1 MNVLVADD
9 HLVTRRIIQKVL
21 DTAGHK
27 ALLAEDGL
35 SAWELVQKNNIRMV
49 ITDWMMPHMNGLAL
63 CRKIREAK
71 FSSYVYVIVLTGNDV
86 KEGVIEGLD
95 AGADNFVVKPIDADQ
110 LLAHIR
116 SGQRIIQLEEKYQT
130 AYTQFLQSEKM
141 ASIGQLAAGIAHEIN
156 TPTQY
161 VGDNARFLQDAF
173 VDLREI
179 LGKYDQL
186 LKAVKDIRVP
196 CDLIQ
201 EVEAAVEEADLT
213 YLMEEIPKAIE
224 QSRDGVERVSRIVR
238 AMKEFSHPGIEEKTT
253 VDINKSLESTI
264 TVARNEWKYVAEMV
278 TDFDSRLPLVTCLP
292 GELNQ
297 VFLNMIINAAHSIA
311 DVGGQ
316 ASDGKGTITISTRP
330 DGSWVEIRISDT
342 GAGIPEKIRS
352 RIFDLFFTTKEVGRG
367 TGQGLA
373 IARSAIVDKHG
384 GTMTFD
390 TQLGE
395 GTTFIVRLP
404 I

>member
-1 MNVLVADD
+1 MEILVVDD
-9 HLVTRRIIQKVL
+9 DLVTRRIIQKIL
-21 DTAGHK
+21 ETSGHK
-27 ALLAEDGL
+27 VLLAEDGL
-35 SAWELVQKNNIRMV
+35 KAWELVQKNNIRMV
-49 ITDWMMPHMNGLAL
+49 VTDWMMPKMDGSAL
-63 CRKIREAK
+63 CRKIRDAK
-71 FSSYVYVIVLTGNDV
+71 LSNYVYLILLTGKDGEKDSV
-86 KEGVIEGLD
+86 EGLE
-95 AGADNFVVKPIDADQ
+95 AGADDYLCKPIDAER
-110 LLAHIR
+110 LLARVR

-161 VGDNARFLQDAF
+161 VGDNTRFLQDAF
-173 VDLREI
+173 VDLRKLLE
-179 LGKYDQL
+179 KYDQL
-186 LKAVKDIRVP
+186 LKVVKDIRVSD
-196 CDLIQ
+196 DLIQ
-201 EVEAAVEEADLT
+201 EVEAAMEEADLM

-224 QSRDGVERVSRIVR
+224 QSLEGVERVSRIVR
-238 AMKEFSHPGIEEKTT
+238 AMKEFSHPGIGEKTT

-278 TDFDSRLPLVTCLP
+278 TDFDPSLPLVLCLP

-311 DVGGQ
+311 NVVGET
-316 ASDGKGTITISTRP
+316 SDGKGTMTISTRP
-330 DGSWVEIRISDT
+330 NGSWVEIRISDT
-342 GAGIPEKIRS
+342 GAGIPEEIRS
-352 RIFDLFFTTKEVGRG
+352 RIFDPFFTTKEVGKG

-384 GTMTFD
+384 GTITFD
-390 TQLGE
+390 TQMGK